1 MAEGVKIAVVGAT
14 GAVGQEML
22 KVLEQRKFPAS
33 EVICLASE
41 RSAGKKAVYQ
51 GQEITIEA
59 ISPEAFARADMAL
72 FAIDSDI
79 SREVAPM
86 AQANHCIVI
95 DNSNAFRMDPDVPLI
110 VPEVN
115 PQAAKDHHGLI
126 ANPNCSTIIMVVAL
140 NPIHQAAG
148 IEHITVST
156 YQAVSGAG
164 KPGLEELEQHVQNYA
179 QGVPSTPKVFKH
191 PIAFN
196 LIPHID
202 VFVEGDYTK
211 EEMKMVNETRKI
223 FGAPDMRIAATT
235 VRVPVFRSHSESINI
250 ETTKPITPQEAREV
264 LRKAPGVIVQDDPQ
278 EALYPMPLMTSDTD
292 EVYVGRIRQDI
303 SVPQGLAMWVV
314 GDQIRKGAATNCI
327 QIAELL
333 LKNKWY

>member
-1 MAEGVKIAVVGAT
+1 
-14 GAVGQEML
+14 
-22 KVLEQRKFPAS
+22 
-33 EVICLASE
+33 
-41 RSAGKKAVYQ
+41 
-51 GQEITIEA
+51 
-59 ISPEAFARADMAL
+59 MAL
-72 FAIDSDI
+72 FAIESDV
-79 SREVAPM
+79 SKEVAPM

-95 DNSNAFRMDPDVPLI
+95 DNSNAFRMDKDVPLI

-115 PQAAKDHHGLI
+115 PQAAKNHHGLI

-140 NPIHQAAG
+140 NPIHQAVG
-148 IEHITVST
+148 IDHITVST

-164 KPGLEELEQHVQNYA
+164 KPGLEELQEHVSNYVK
-179 QGVPSTPKVFKH
+179 GIPNTPKVFKH
-191 PIAFN
+191 PIEFN

-202 VFVEGDYTK
+202 VFVEEAYTK
-211 EEMKMVNETRKI
+211 EEMKMVLETQKI
-223 FGAPDMRIAATT
+223 FEAPEMRIAATT

-250 ETTKPITPQEAREV
+250 ETKQPITPDEAREI
-264 LRKAPGVIVQDDPQ
+264 LRKAPGVIVQDDP
-278 EALYPMPLMTSDTD
+278 AKDLYPMPLLTSDTD
-292 EVYVGRIRQDI
+292 EVYVGRIRRDI